1 MNQSVETQ
9 QPINT
14 TNNSIPSEPEKHEI
28 PHTASNVQPNSTAN
42 GSSRPR
48 ERVKNKAE
56 GHIVSEP
63 VQESSDDPEAHPNMA
78 DVGAG
83 VSLLGGAVAIGGAIA
98 GSTAVT
104 ALGVTA
110 VVVGGTCYL
119 LKGK

>member
-1 MNQSVETQ
+1 M
-9 QPINT
+9 
-14 TNNSIPSEPEKHEI
+14 
-28 PHTASNVQPNSTAN
+28 QPNPTAN

-63 VQESSDDPEAHPNMA
+63 VQESSDDSEAHTNIA

-83 VSLLGGAVAIGGAIA
+83 VALLGGAVAIGGAIA

-119 LKGK
+119 LEGK